1 MEYSRLCTEPDAL
14 IAALQDGLDGK
25 TLAVF
30 QKRYDAGER
39 SLELIKDY
47 CKALDVAYDQ
57 ETKEK
62 VVRGYIESMPLDSLM
77 NKELFEMYLPYMDDA
92 YSARYE

>member
-1 MEYSRLCTEPDAL
+1 MGYTEPDAL
-14 IAALQDGLDGK
+14 ITALQDGLDGK

-30 QKRYDAGER
+30 QKRYEAGER

-57 ETKEK
+57 GTKEK
-62 VVRGYIESMPLDSLM
+62 VVRDYIESMPLDSLM
-77 NKELFEMYLPYMDDA
+77 NKEVWNCIYLI
-92 YSARYE
+92 